1 MFNNSYLTDAIACYK
16 KDFIQMQWPNEKY
29 KWEAVKCFQDNWD
42 VNAADFADMLTRSL
56 AKTYNLLV
64 SMNNFPG
71 KMIEGFAKA
80 APEEVRAM
88 YLALFDETQD
98 VISRS
103 LAFKDQAGILLEKY
117 GNGAAQHYQYENAIT
132 TYLWL
137 RYPDKYYIYKYSE
150 VKSVVDELK
159 SSLQIKKS
167 SPKCWCKFPFG
178 CQSFKLLLLIAPVS
192 TEQVLVLDHVPANR
206 PPSRSTFYR

>member
-64 SMNNFPG
+64 SMNNFPA
-71 KMIEGFAKA
+71 KMIESFAKA
-80 APEEVRAM
+80 APEEVRTM

-98 VISRS
+98 VISRI

-117 GNGAAQHYQYENAIT
+117 GIKT
-132 TYLWL
+132 FI
-137 RYPDKYYIYKYSE
+137 YI
-150 VKSVVDELK
+150 
-159 SSLQIKKS
+159 
-167 SPKCWCKFPFG
+167 FF
-178 CQSFKLLLLIAPVS
+178 
-192 TEQVLVLDHVPANR
+192 
-206 PPSRSTFYR
+206 

>member
-16 KDFIQMQWPNEKY
+16 NDFIQMQWPNEKY

-88 YLALFDETQD
+88 YLRVTIFILRF
-98 VISRS
+98 
-103 LAFKDQAGILLEKY
+103 QA
-117 GNGAAQHYQYENAIT
+117 
-132 TYLWL
+132 
-137 RYPDKYYIYKYSE
+137 
-150 VKSVVDELK
+150 
-159 SSLQIKKS
+159 
-167 SPKCWCKFPFG
+167 
-178 CQSFKLLLLIAPVS
+178 
-192 TEQVLVLDHVPANR
+192 
-206 PPSRSTFYR
+206 